1 MHKWPSPRVW
11 CQRRSWRGRCGGW
24 GDSEI
29 ILECERQGKSPGW
42 GKCRGEPFLGQYR
55 ARGSIGALLACSSS
69 AEGLGWRRHQGTLL
83 APFFSIESKT
93 ESPSVVSD
101 SLRPTDYTVRG
112 ILKAR
117 ILEKVAF
124 PFSRGASQPRDQ
136 TQISHMPGRFFTS
149 WATRKALC
157 PLGPSILF
165 TQTFTFIFHPGW
177 WLRHGFWRE
186 SWSPVAC
193 FLSLLPWAHHFGL
206 FGDKSGIDSWD
217 CCKD

>member
-1 MHKWPSPRVW
+1 MTKSQGLVPKTILGG
-11 CQRRSWRGRCGGW
+11 GRCGGW

-42 GKCRGEPFLGQYR
+42 GKCRGEPSLGEWLLLLLVR

-101 SLRPTDYTVRG
+101 SLRPMDYTVRG

-124 PFSRGASQPRDQ
+124 PFSRGSSYSRDW
-136 TQISHMPGRFFTS
+136 TQVSCISKSTLAGGFFFLLS
-149 WATRKALC
+149 H
-157 PLGPSILF
+157 LGNKSLHHWVILKYL
-165 TQTFTFIFHPGW
+165 T
-177 WLRHGFWRE
+177 
-186 SWSPVAC
+186 
-193 FLSLLPWAHHFGL
+193 
-206 FGDKSGIDSWD
+206 
-217 CCKD
+217 